1 MNDIQENK
9 LQNLPKHPG
18 GRPTVITPEVIRK
31 LEEVFAFGGTD
42 KEACFYAGIGT
53 SAFYDYQKENPEF
66 VERKEAL
73 KQKPILKA
81 RQTVIKNLDNP
92 ETAKWYLAR
101 KRKEEFSE
109 RQELE
114 ASGRFLSG
122 TLTPKEEA
130 KLLNILSADDKP
142 KSIKQGNTRDS
153 SREEIPVPT

>member
-1 MNDIQENK
+1 MVSCK
-9 LQNLPKHPG
+9 K
-18 GRPTVITPEVIRK
+18 
-31 LEEVFAFGGTD
+31 
-42 KEACFYAGIGT
+42 
-53 SAFYDYQKENPEF
+53 
-66 VERKEAL
+66 
-73 KQKPILKA
+73 
-81 RQTVIKNLDNP
+81 
-92 ETAKWYLAR
+92 